1 MKTTNILDGCL
12 IHCGFILNHDQR
24 LTLLQI
30 RESTSQSNFTPTCT
44 TLNSKY
50 MGTPGMGTDCGCFPL
65 QVSGHRMG
73 THKNKFLPKS
83 SCYLLL
89 HTREREYLL
98 KVVIR
103 RGFARSPCRPR
114 QLLKGG
120 KHLSKLL
127 HAPQVVPKLPAS
139 RIFKR
144 D

>member
-1 MKTTNILDGCL
+1 MKTTNTLNGCL
-12 IHCGFILNHDQR
+12 IRCGFILNHDQR

-30 RESTSQSNFTPTCT
+30 RESTSQILVTILYLHVPHLI
-44 TLNSKY
+44 LNTWEQIVGVFHSRLE
-50 MGTPGMGTDCGCFPL
+50 GTGWE
-65 QVSGHRMG
+65 HI
-73 THKNKFLPKS
+73 KINS
-83 SCYLLL
+83 SQELLL

-103 RGFARSPCRPR
+103 RGFARSPCSPR

-127 HAPQVVPKLPAS
+127 HAPQVVPKLPVS
-139 RIFKR
+139 RIFRR